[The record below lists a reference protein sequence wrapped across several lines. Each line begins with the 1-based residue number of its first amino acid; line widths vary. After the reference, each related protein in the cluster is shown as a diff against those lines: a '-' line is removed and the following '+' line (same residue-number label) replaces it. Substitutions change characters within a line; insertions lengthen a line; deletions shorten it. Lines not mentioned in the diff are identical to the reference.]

1 MPNRT
6 VGNHLTRSTAC
17 DISAS
22 NLRCGGLSLAYV
34 KLKDA
39 SEEERSPGSRGL
51 NKTGF
56 FQQHPTPGG
65 ESRQV
70 FTSFNFCAASNRKAP
85 TEPKLAR
92 LLQKDGAGESVV

>member
-1 MPNRT
+1 M
-6 VGNHLTRSTAC
+6 VAC
-17 DISAS
+17 LWQI
-22 NLRCGGLSLAYV
+22 
-34 KLKDA
+34 KLKGA
-39 SEEERSPGSRGL
+39 SEEERSAGSRGL

-70 FTSFNFCAASNRKAP
+70 FTSFNFWAASNPKTL

-92 LLQKDGAGESVV
+92 LLQKDGAGESAV